1 MALTKS
7 QAVIDR
13 CLRISLFD
21 KVTGQIGVHMPEV
34 EDFQLS
40 VSIDNEKTATSATG
54 ATVATFEEGK
64 SAEVTGNASFFNYG
78 LMAAQSGTAAEE
90 ATAESKIETPRC
102 DIVTLAGGK
111 AKLTQTPVGAKG
123 NEIGNIYEVLPD
135 GGAGKM
141 YSQGAAASADAFT
154 YADGE
159 ITAPTGIADGTSF
172 YVFYKY
178 ESATTVHM
186 VEDADVFAKTYRM
199 QAEVLTQPMCKEN
212 QSEKTAMII
221 IANNAKL
228 SSARDVSFTTD
239 GKHPFTLKCQTDYC
253 GAAGQKRLFEIFAP
267 EE

>member
-7 QAVIDR
+7 QALIDR

-21 KVTGQIGVHMPEV
+21 KVTGMLGVLMPEV
-34 EDFQLS
+34 EDFQIS
-40 VSIDNEKTATSATG
+40 VSIDNEKTATSASV

-64 SAEVTGNASFFNYG
+64 SAEITGNASFFNYG

-90 ATAESKIETPRC
+90 ATSEKKIKTPRC
-102 DIVTLAGGK
+102 DVVTLAGGK
-111 AKLTQTPVGAKG
+111 GKLTQTPVGTHG

-141 YSQGAAASADAFT
+141 YSQGASASENAFT
-154 YADGE
+154 YAGGE
-159 ITAPTGIADGTSF
+159 ITAPTGVADGTSF
-172 YVFYKY
+172 FVFYEY

-199 QAEVLTQPMCKEN
+199 HAEVLTADQCNPA
-212 QSEKTAMII
+212 EKTVMSV
-221 IANNAKL
+221 IANSAKL

-239 GKHPFTLKCQTDYC
+239 GKHPFTLKCQSDYC